1 MIAIAIFD
9 ACLNLVR
16 WMLRVLGKFIVI
28 IIASFLVSH
37 FFIYKLVLV
46 ILLHDFINIYQK
58 PILTLFYELLLA
70 SSSELRGLSFIFDAN
85 SQGLFCLSMI
95 L

>member
-1 MIAIAIFD
+1 MITIAIFD

-37 FFIYKLVLV
+37 FFIYKSALV
-46 ILLHDFINIYQK
+46 ILSHDFINIYQK